1 MAHFVLSDFLNLSL
15 QQSDESASP
24 LLGLNMAP
32 ADSMMLGNPAC
43 PAPKPNGRAAHKR
56 PSLKRPDAGPSAAAI
71 SKTLHFAP
79 APEPAAAAG
88 SIGKAKPASEAVAI
102 SPFSNWTGGADEKE
116 VEQARIKA
124 LSRSF
129 DKRQHHRKSAL
140 EVVEEADKEG
150 DSGEEGSVL
159 PRIAKCIICDQ
170 FQDDVTP
177 WLFATCCLHY
187 CRTMQHHL
195 EQGMHLR
202 VAC

>member
-1 MAHFVLSDFLNLSL
+1 MLSDFLNLSL

-32 ADSMMLGNPAC
+32 ADSMMLGNPTC

-56 PSLKRPDAGPSAAAI
+56 PSLKRPDAGPSAAATP

-79 APEPAAAAG
+79 SPEAAAAAG
-88 SIGKAKPASEAVAI
+88 SVGKAKPASEAIAI

-150 DSGEEGSVL
+150 DSGEEGLVL
-159 PRIAKCIICDQ
+159 PNVGKCVSCDQ
-170 FQDDVTP
+170 VQHDLP
-177 WLFATCCLHY
+177 PTC
-187 CRTMQHHL
+187 
-195 EQGMHLR
+195 
-202 VAC
+202 